1 MGYLFIFLVRH
12 NTTYKYDDESLFSQV
27 ESMISA
33 GDGDEEEVVSADNN
47 GNETKAP
54 LTWRQRWTAFWDRK
68 KMLVM
73 PPYIGLL
80 VLCCFVDFGLMFR

>member
-1 MGYLFIFLVRH
+1 MIAKNQPF
-12 NTTYKYDDESLFSQV
+12 QV

-33 GDGDEEEVVSADNN
+33 YEGEDEEVVSADTN

-54 LTWRQRWTAFWDRK
+54 LTWSQRWDAFWVRK
-68 KMLVM
+68 KMLVT